1 MAHKRVT
8 LSIATI
14 KRLEIEVG
22 PVNNVIRVE
31 VITPCNDKHFIAMH
45 VVQCLIKNPF
55 SFAFDVNGNIYIRLT
70 RVEDAEILCK
80 KKEVFDSKFVRFY
93 RVEEV
98 LQLPVDDDVAMK
110 EAIFPL
116 HRYLGKYKQDDAGG
130 PMSKRSKKE

>member
-55 SFAFDVNGNIYIRLT
+55 SFALLLKVKVVPYQI
-70 RVEDAEILCK
+70 EDGVSDARWRFLGAEFC
-80 KKEVFDSKFVRFY
+80 R
-93 RVEEV
+93 
-98 LQLPVDDDVAMK
+98 LPVRQGSPSV
-110 EAIFPL
+110 PGL
-116 HRYLGKYKQDDAGG
+116 
-130 PMSKRSKKE
+130 